1 MKKTFD
7 LFKNKFP
14 TIMVLS
20 LMIVLPVY
28 LIQEFLLVPFTPE
41 LPEDMTG
48 YRPDSKLLWY
58 FLGMLLVSLL
68 IELYKI
74 CIIKLS
80 YETLESR
87 AITVSEIMDFSMRI
101 WPKTILTTLLYAL
114 FVAFGFMLLFF
125 PGMMMFVLYYFYIQV
140 IVMTG
145 IWGKPSL
152 GISSI
157 YARKMLNKTI
167 TIVLLNLFIQYCIS
181 LAVALVQQQIPGTI
195 ASAAVGVLIFF
206 AGQFIV
212 TFIDIFAT
220 VCVHDT
226 PLGVDI
232 SAFKK
237 KKENNVQY

>member
-1 MKKTFD
+1 
-7 LFKNKFP
+7 
-14 TIMVLS
+14 
-20 LMIVLPVY
+20 
-28 LIQEFLLVPFTPE
+28 
-41 LPEDMTG
+41 
-48 YRPDSKLLWY
+48 
-58 FLGMLLVSLL
+58 
-68 IELYKI
+68 
-74 CIIKLS
+74 
-80 YETLESR
+80 
-87 AITVSEIMDFSMRI
+87 
-101 WPKTILTTLLYAL
+101 
-114 FVAFGFMLLFF
+114 
-125 PGMMMFVLYYFYIQV
+125 
-140 IVMTG
+140 MTG